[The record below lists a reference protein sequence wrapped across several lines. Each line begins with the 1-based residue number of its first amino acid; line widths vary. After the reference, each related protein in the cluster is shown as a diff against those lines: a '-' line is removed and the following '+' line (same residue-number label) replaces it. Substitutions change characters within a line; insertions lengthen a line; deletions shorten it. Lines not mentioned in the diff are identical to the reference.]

1 MDLVR
6 TRTQAFPVLE
16 EPVHAEQLKYKNHQD
31 LSQEDDDKLSYVG
44 KGLWTIYWRGGGG
57 GARRYRGYI

>member
-44 KGLWTIYWRGGGG
+44 KGLWTIY
-57 GARRYRGYI
+57 